1 MVLKATDAT
10 GLQTSEAPPSIAQ
23 LVKARLESY
32 KMGGVNIVSCCDL
45 VALSAV
51 YWVDNLEHEQEALL
65 TQCAPQELQA
75 CPTLTFPHS
84 PRRPCPLPP

>member
-45 VALSAV
+45 VALPAV
-51 YWVDNLEHEQEALL
+51 CPADCWVGYSEHEQEALL
-65 TQCAPQELQA
+65 TQC
-75 CPTLTFPHS
+75 
-84 PRRPCPLPP
+84 PLRSCKHAQL